1 MIIEMYAFQD
11 VGIPRT
17 LHARTVVPFS
27 PNVTQET
34 LGVPVVTY
42 GESQD
47 FPAFYSPSSGFKVGI
62 YFVLAALMA
71 RLDSLGFR
79 AHGE

>member
-1 MIIEMYAFQD
+1 MLRVQ
-11 VGIPRT
+11 
-17 LHARTVVPFS
+17 TVVPFS

-42 GESQD
+42 GENQD
-47 FPAFYSPSSGFKVGI
+47 FPAFYSRSSGFKVGA
-62 YFVLAALMA
+62 YFVVAVFLT

-79 AHGE
+79 AHGELTIQLPPQTSFVRGI